1 MDKQKVYFIDLPV
14 NNKPRY
20 VCDITEK
27 IYSSKLSCTIYCAA
41 EQSAQLLDKL
51 LWTWKQESFVPHTIC
66 PSTPI
71 SDTLPEPIL
80 ITSKLPIE
88 HQTDALI
95 LFDPPEDRTLFSS
108 YRIIIDFAETYD
120 EVKIKQSR
128 KRYKDLLDSG
138 EYELNYLKLS
148 EFLKKTQL

>member
-41 EQSAQLLDKL
+41 EQSARLLDKL

-66 PSTPI
+66 PSP
-71 SDTLPEPIL
+71 SALDTLPEPIL
-80 ITSKLPIE
+80 ITSKLPLD
-88 HQTDALI
+88 HKTDALI
-95 LFDPPEDRTLFSS
+95 LFDPPEDRAIFSPFK
-108 YRIIIDFAETYD
+108 IIIDFAETYD
-120 EVKIKQSR
+120 AIKVEQSR
-128 KRYKDLLDSG
+128 KRYKDILDSG
-138 EYELNYLKLS
+138 KYELHFLKLS
-148 EFLKKTQL
+148 EFLKTTQL